1 VGGLPAGRPVEA
13 GHLPQN
19 IREKDQQ
26 SKALEERLYVTSLI
40 DVQCEV
46 QFWFNLTF
54 VFRAESESMMEPCN
68 VTIAAE
74 VMSVL
79 P

>member
-1 VGGLPAGRPVEA
+1 
-13 GHLPQN
+13 
-19 IREKDQQ
+19 
-26 SKALEERLYVTSLI
+26 VTSLI

-68 VTIAAE
+68 VTITAE